1 MGRTDWDRILSVD
14 PSSLTDDD
22 MEDLY
27 PAMISCDVDEISDV
41 HNLRILM
48 KLSQEILQYK
58 DNQVT
63 TIIPHYPPYGLL
75 LLTEYSYCH
84 LYDYYLIKESK
95 L

>member
-27 PAMISCDVDEISDV
+27 PAMISCDVDDISDI

-48 KLSQEILQYK
+48 KLSQEVLQYK
-58 DNQVT
+58 DNQVK
-63 TIIPHYPPYGLL
+63 II
-75 LLTEYSYCH
+75 
-84 LYDYYLIKESK
+84 I
-95 L
+95 